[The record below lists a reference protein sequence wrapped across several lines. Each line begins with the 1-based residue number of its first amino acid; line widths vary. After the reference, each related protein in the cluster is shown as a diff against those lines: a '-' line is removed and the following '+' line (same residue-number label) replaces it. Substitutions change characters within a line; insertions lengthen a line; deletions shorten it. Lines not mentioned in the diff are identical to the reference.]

1 MLHNGL
7 GRAFIFL
14 ALATAGEA
22 GANALTNAPGTN
34 IARIELGSIEKN
46 APQPDLTRPK
56 ETVIPLV
63 EQGPAIDGK
72 LDDECWK
79 QASRAAN
86 FLNLER
92 FKKTVPDQT
101 SVLLLRD
108 RNNLYFGFTCLCTNP
123 SNIRAIAGAGER
135 DTEQIL
141 KDDAIEIMLDTTLS
155 RNDSY
160 RWVVNSK
167 GAVWDCESHRLPET
181 DTMVHSSQWDSRAE
195 VAGRPEGKA
204 WIAEIKIPL
213 ACFAPRDLKALREN
227 KAWGLQLGRRNP
239 GAPEGELSAWSYSF
253 DIPEPKYFGLARF
266 SGAPAREESIAW
278 EQKTDGTLYATE
290 PPKRFGYAFT
300 RVFKFTA
307 RGPDDIAA
315 RNPAENIFDPPG
327 EAGASGAKAVG
338 SPDGICLVYPD
349 TAYAK
354 ARGYGFLETGALSG
368 SPAGRQGYTPGKTSL
383 GCGYLW
389 SDNPAEFLF
398 DLPAGR
404 YAAVFACGTPD
415 NWAPVDME
423 IEVNGVKAPL
433 RNLIPFRVWMPR
445 WVEFTADNS
454 RPVSVKLSG
463 ATKWALNLAAVG
475 PAADLPEATR
485 AYCWIERDFYNY
497 PVEHVV
503 LGKAKAWVQYPPQ
516 KGVSWTGEE
525 QEAGFALVNLPATH
539 YTPDNYEPRY
549 EDARGPLRII
559 TSAGRRTM
567 AQLAVCARRDLKRL
581 QIRMDNPP
589 GAEFAIQLMR
599 TRYSWGNMG
608 RGNLGQMGFKAVG
621 IWRAEP
627 VWLEQGRCQPYW
639 FLVDTAS
646 NCAPG
651 VYRGTAAV
659 YDGDAKLA
667 ERELRITVL
676 PFSPRNRRQ
685 INSIY
690 FNPPLM
696 AYSQHFWDKATAR
709 EKDLVALE
717 TRLQVRDL
725 LNHGIDKVHLMG
737 TMKSLKKENDGKWHY
752 RPCEEEKLTL
762 QIMKDAGLQEYGH
775 FLAGYDAGGQ
785 ILNEEASRAGIK
797 PIERLQDRYQ
807 CRDKLSTAFF
817 ENLSSIIREHIESRR
832 GMGLPAPAYELWD
845 EPGDIGAPALAP
857 FLDAIHRGGGRTK
870 QTLVAGCFPALSG
883 RVDVKTYNGI
893 ALGVDGGEAA
903 SPAEILRR
911 RQKEHA
917 EYLVYYNSTIMV
929 CDPRIAR
936 QGYGYWAWGWN
947 LDGLDPYKYWKIAG
961 DPLSAAS
968 FHPLMFD
975 ESGLLATTP
984 SWEAHADGI
993 YDNCLL
999 QELED
1004 IVMSD
1009 PSAKTTNA
1017 ASFLDSLKTACAMPI
1032 SQTGWT
1038 DSPLTGEVLVD
1049 KKYRWPAC
1057 RYEFLRARL
1066 AGMIMELR
1074 GLSIRYPE
1082 IAAEIS
1088 LVEKE
1093 AGRQEEIF
1101 WRRRQAG
1108 MSPSREGNLIAN
1120 GSFELGQ
1127 DEKGVPE
1134 GFTHW
1139 SARAAV
1145 QAGVAHSGK
1154 RSLCFKPG
1162 GVANDGVRPAPV
1174 ALTAGKTYRFSAWAM
1189 RAAET
1194 GEVELATGFLLH
1206 TQPAE
1211 PGRPYIRREAIYF
1224 PRSVP
1229 SFDWKKFEFVFT
1241 AEENERFACPW
1252 VYVSDRGGVFYV
1264 DDMELVELQD

>member
-1 MLHNGL
+1 MIGKYF
-7 GRAFIFL
+7 A
-14 ALATAGEA
+14 ALAVLACFVT
-22 GANALTNAPGTN
+22 GATLNAA
-34 IARIELGSIEKN
+34 EVDYS
-46 APQPDLTRPK
+46 RPK
-56 ETVIPLV
+56 ATVIPLV
-63 EQGPAIDGK
+63 EKGPAIDGQ
-72 LDDECWK
+72 LGDECWG

-92 FKKTVPDQT
+92 IKKTVPDQT

-108 RNNLYFGFTCLCTNP
+108 RDNLYFGFTCLCANP
-123 SNIRAIAGAGER
+123 SNVRAVVEKGER
-135 DTEQIL
+135 DSEQIL
-141 KDDAIEIMLDTTLS
+141 KDDAIEIMLDTALS
-155 RNDSY
+155 RIDCY
-160 RWVVNSK
+160 RWIVNSK
-167 GAVWDCESHRLPET
+167 GALWDCESHRLPET
-181 DTMVHSSQWDSRAE
+181 DTMVPSPQWDSQAE
-195 VAGRPEGKA
+195 VAVRPDGKA
-204 WIAEIKIPL
+204 WVAEIKIPL
-213 ACFAPRDLKALREN
+213 VCFPPRDLKALGGD

-239 GAPEGELSAWSYSF
+239 GAQGGELSAWSSSF
-253 DIPEPKYFGLARF
+253 DLPEPKYFGLASF
-266 SGAPAREESIAW
+266 SGASAREEPIAW
-278 EQKTDGTLYATE
+278 EQKTDDSLFTSE
-290 PPKRFGYAFT
+290 PPRRFSYAFT
-300 RVFKFTA
+300 RIFKFTA
-307 RGPDDIAA
+307 CGPDDKPAPKA
-315 RNPAENIFDPPG
+315 AENIFDPPEEVKVSG
-327 EAGASGAKAVG
+327 HEAPKT
-338 SPDGICLVYPD
+338 PDDVRLVFPD

-368 SPAGRQGYTPGKTSL
+368 NPAGRQVYAPGKTSL

-389 SDNPAEFLF
+389 SDRPAEFLF

-433 RNLIPFRVWMPR
+433 RNLLPFRMWMPK
-445 WVEFTADNS
+445 WIEFTADNS

-463 ATKWALNLAAVG
+463 ATKWALNLAAVC
-475 PAADLPEATR
+475 PAADLPEARR
-485 AYCWIERDFYNY
+485 AYYWIERDFYNY
-497 PVEHVV
+497 PFEEKVIR
-503 LGKAKAWVQYPPQ
+503 KAKAWVQYPPQ
-516 KGVSWTGEE
+516 KGVAWTGDE
-525 QEAGFALVNLPATH
+525 QKAGFALVNLPASH
-539 YTPDNYEPRY
+539 YTPDNYEPRQ

-559 TSAGRRTM
+559 TSAGRRSM
-567 AQLAVCARRDLKRL
+567 AQIAICARKDLKSL
-581 QIRMDNPP
+581 QIRMDDQP
-589 GAEFAIQLMR
+589 GGEFAVQLMQ

-608 RGNLGQMGFKAVG
+608 RGSLGQMGFKAIG
-621 IWRAEP
+621 IWRTEP
-627 VWLEQGRCQPYW
+627 IWLEKGRCQPYW
-639 FLVDTAS
+639 LLVDTAS

-659 YDGDAKLA
+659 YDGGARIA

-676 PFSPRNRRQ
+676 PFNPRNRRQ

-690 FNPPLM
+690 FNAPLM
-696 AYSQHFWDKATAR
+696 AYSQNFWDKATAR

-717 TRLQVRDL
+717 TRLQVSDL
-725 LNHGIDKVHLMG
+725 LNHGVDKVHLMG
-737 TMKSLKKENDGKWHY
+737 TMKSLKKEDDGKWHY
-752 RPCEEEKLTL
+752 RPCDEEKLTL
-762 QIMKDAGLQEYGH
+762 RIMKEEGLQEHGH
-775 FLAGYDAGGQ
+775 FLAGYDAYGQ
-785 ILNEEASRAGIK
+785 ILNEEARRAGLK
-797 PIERLQDRYQ
+797 PIESLPDRYR
-807 CRDKLSTAFF
+807 CRDKLSPAFF

-832 GMGLPAPAYELWD
+832 EMGLPAPAYELWD
-845 EPGDIGAPALAP
+845 EPGDVGAPALVP

-870 QTLVAGCFPALSG
+870 QTLVAGCFPILSG

-903 SPAEILRR
+903 SPAEILRY
-911 RQKEHA
+911 RQKEHS

-929 CDPRIAR
+929 PDPRIAR

-961 DPLSAAS
+961 DPMSAAS
-968 FHPLMFD
+968 FHPLAFD
-975 ESGLLATTP
+975 ESGLLVTTP

-1009 PSAKTTNA
+1009 PSEKTA
-1017 ASFLDSLKTACAMPI
+1017 PAVAFLDSLKSACAMPI

-1038 DSPLTGEVLVD
+1038 DSPLTGEVLAD

-1066 AGMIMELR
+1066 AGTIMGLR
-1074 GLSIRYPE
+1074 GLSTRHPDITE
-1082 IAAEIS
+1082 EIS

-1093 AGRQEEIF
+1093 AGEQEEIF
-1101 WRRRQAG
+1101 WRRRNALLP
-1108 MSPSREGNLIAN
+1108 PSRKGNLIAN
-1120 GSFELGQ
+1120 GSFELGK

-1139 SARAAV
+1139 SPRAAV

-1154 RSLCFKPG
+1154 MALCFKPMG
-1162 GVANDGVRPAPV
+1162 LANDGVRPAPI

-1206 TQPAE
+1206 TYPAE
-1211 PGRPYIRREAIYF
+1211 PGRPFIRREAIYF

-1229 SFDWKKFEFVFT
+1229 SFDWKKFEFIFT
-1241 AEENERFACPW
+1241 AEESERSVCPW
-1252 VYVSDRGGVFYV
+1252 IYVSDRGGVFYV
-1264 DDMELVELQD
+1264 DDMEVVELDD